1 MVHSSS
7 IRRSM
12 FRRRADVI
20 DAAIEGL
27 EASAEEPD
35 HFRRARVLLAERY
48 PRRSEFEEC
57 LYEALHA
64 YAEMPADEARK
75 LKLLLRGRCDR
86 RRLSRARS
94 RLGRNAAPGILRR
107 RQAETPPRPR

>member
-64 YAEMPADEARK
+64 YAEMPADVARK
-75 LKLLLRGRCDR
+75 LKLLLRG
-86 RRLSRARS
+86 L
-94 RLGRNAAPGILRR
+94 LL
-107 RQAETPPRPR
+107 